1 MAAFALAAPCAAGQG
16 VVLEAGMAEVVL
28 SAKPFP
34 AERFAAQEMT
44 NFLSRVLGAPVPVV
58 EKEEGKRKKEDGKGK
73 REEGRRCRIFLGRAA
88 GFDVSDFERDAFRIK
103 VERSADGAA
112 TVRIAGRDNPS
123 ADINAMLAGG
133 GNVLRTE
140 HATLF
145 GVYAFLED
153 FAGVRFY
160 FPGELGTVA
169 KRRESV
175 AVPVQDKTTAPW
187 FTARSTIISRDGV
200 WYEPLP
206 SGWHQNAGKA
216 LCWLRHRFET
226 ARIPCCHGQNKFKIV
241 EREGEGMDFPRA
253 RQFPLR
259 HDGLDPSGVRVRDGR
274 VLARATR
281 NGYLASDAVCGR
293 RRAL

>member
-1 MAAFALAAPCAAGQG
+1 MAAVASSLAAPALMPGEVD
-16 VVLEAGMAEVVL
+16 VVIPE
-28 SAKPFP
+28 KPLP
-34 AERFAAQEMT
+34 VERFAAQELT
-44 NFLSRVLGAPVPVV
+44 NFLSRVLGEPVPVV
-58 EKEEGKRKKEDGKGK
+58 ADTGKG
-73 REEGRRCRIFLGRAA
+73 RAAILLGRAA
-88 GFDVSDFERDAFRIK
+88 GLDVSNLERDAFRTK
-103 VERSADGAA
+103 VELSPDGKSV
-112 TVRIAGRDNPS
+112 VRIAGRDGRG
-123 ADINAMLAGG
+123 DVFRNAWKFGLT
-133 GNVLRTE
+133 VRDE
-140 HATLF
+140 CATLF